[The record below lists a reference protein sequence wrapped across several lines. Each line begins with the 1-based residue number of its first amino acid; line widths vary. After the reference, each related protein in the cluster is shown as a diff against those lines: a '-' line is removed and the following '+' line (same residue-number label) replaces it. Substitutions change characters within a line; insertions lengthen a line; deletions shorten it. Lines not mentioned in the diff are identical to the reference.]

1 VIVFCGKL
9 IAFFGGSDLMSIK
22 KNWNYF
28 SSKIQRFVKDSGRY
42 SDIATSVSTKAELID
57 QPRLTDMEYRVIAIN
72 KAGQSPPSNTVTVV
86 L

>member
-1 VIVFCGKL
+1 MG
-9 IAFFGGSDLMSIK
+9 DLRIGVAA
-22 KNWNYF
+22 Y
-28 SSKIQRFVKDSGRY
+28 KIQRSVKDSGQW
-42 SDIATSVSTKAELID
+42 SDIATSLKTKAELID

>member
-1 VIVFCGKL
+1 MSNGFLVG
-9 IAFFGGSDLMSIK
+9 DLRIGVAA
-22 KNWNYF
+22 Y
-28 SSKIQRFVKDSGRY
+28 KIQRSVKDSGQW
-42 SDIATSVSTKAELID
+42 SDIATFLKTKAELID

>member
-1 VIVFCGKL
+1 MR
-9 IAFFGGSDLMSIK
+9 S
-22 KNWNYF
+22 
-28 SSKIQRFVKDSGRY
+28 VKDSGQW
-42 SDIATSVSTKAELID
+42 SDIATSLKTKAELID